1 MRQERLADI
10 YEFYKD
16 QISADKSRRKVI
28 LLSKNSIYD
37 SPENYLKLARC
48 ICPEIID
55 QPDVAQS
62 RSKEATETL
71 LKAKQK
77 YHQNI
82 ELHTDIIEATILAC
96 TNAIESARE
105 QINRILREIKLAN
118 SLFPQL
124 MLDLAATHE
133 SITERDKAQF
143 ILEDLARTYQDD
155 DKIGETI
162 DKLSDEAASQNGKEK
177 AIVLNHQ
184 GKALF
189 ANKDYQQAIRLFS
202 QAILPQQCWPQ
213 PQLNACTGSQ
223 NIS

>member
-1 MRQERLADI
+1 
-10 YEFYKD
+10 
-16 QISADKSRRKVI
+16 
-28 LLSKNSIYD
+28 
-37 SPENYLKLARC
+37 
-48 ICPEIID
+48 
-55 QPDVAQS
+55 
-62 RSKEATETL
+62 
-71 LKAKQK
+71 
-77 YHQNI
+77 
-82 ELHTDIIEATILAC
+82 
-96 TNAIESARE
+96 
-105 QINRILREIKLAN
+105 
-118 SLFPQL
+118 